1 MRDNE
6 PPTPLSGARR
16 KSLGRR
22 LLGATAAALSVVLAT
37 TACAVSGGGADG
49 AGDKTLV
56 IGIESEADILDPQ
69 AAGGWVT
76 WRINSQMFEPLVT
89 EDLTKPSS
97 EAPVPELVPGLAESW
112 EISEDGKTYTFN
124 IRQGVK
130 FHDGTDLDAAA
141 VEYNIRR
148 MWDESSPQ
156 YSAKA
161 AGQTVFVWQFLEDV
175 KTLDDYTVQFTLSQ
189 PFSPLLRLLAQG
201 GGGST
206 AIMSPASIE
215 KYGEDVA
222 DHPVGTGP
230 FKFSERVRGE
240 RIALVR
246 NDEYW
251 GTKPKLDGVVFRP
264 LSDASARVAALRS
277 GDVDMIAVPSPDS
290 VESLVN
296 EGFQLSEGT
305 PPHVWYL
312 AFNFEDEYMKIPE
325 VRKAINLAI
334 DREGM
339 AKDLLRGTVNPAYD
353 VQAPANSAYTKR
365 TEAYT
370 RNVEE
375 AKRLLASVGLQDGFE
390 TTLATSVDGSG
401 QIMPAQMGEYIQ
413 QNLAEIGIKVNLDTS
428 EWISYLGS
436 LAEGAQEGQGMVQ
449 MSWGMTTP
457 FWLYIATSSSLKAP
471 NGGNYGY
478 YDNPKLDEV
487 MQKAILATDEET
499 ANKYWRQANDIA
511 VEDNALA
518 PIVNDK
524 APYIL
529 APYVKGFVS
538 PSEEWYDLK
547 SVDIVEQ

>member
-1 MRDNE
+1 M
-6 PPTPLSGARR
+6 SGIRR
-16 KSLGRR
+16 TSLGRR
-22 LLGATAAALSVVLAT
+22 VVGAAAAALTVVLALA
-37 TACAVSGGGADG
+37 ACSTGAEGTGAG

-56 IGIESEADILDPQ
+56 IGIESEADVLDPQ

-76 WRINSQMFEPLVT
+76 WRINRQMFESLVT

-112 EISEDGKTYTFN
+112 DVSEDGKTYTFH

-148 MWDESSPQ
+148 MWDESAPQ
-156 YSAKA
+156 YNAKA

-175 KTLDDYTVQFTLSQ
+175 KTLDDRTVELTLSQ
-189 PFSPLLRLLAQG
+189 PFSPLLRLLAMG
-201 GGGST
+201 GSGST
-206 AIMSPASIE
+206 AIMSPRSIE
-215 KYGEDVA
+215 EYGEDVA

-246 NDEYW
+246 NDDYW
-251 GTKPKLDGVVFRP
+251 GTAPELDGVVFRP
-264 LSDASARVAALRS
+264 VPDASARVAALRS

-312 AFNFEDEYMKIPE
+312 AFNFKDKYTSIPE

-339 AKDLLRGTVNPAYD
+339 AEDLLRGTVNPAFD
-353 VQAPANSAYTKR
+353 IQAPANSAYTKR
-365 TEAYT
+365 TEAYS
-370 RNVEE
+370 RDLEE
-375 AKRLLASVGLQDGFE
+375 AKRLLASVGLEDGFE
-390 TTLATSVDGSG
+390 TTLTTSVDGSG
-401 QIMPAQMGEYIQ
+401 QIIPAQMGEYIQ
-413 QNLAEIGIKVNLDTS
+413 QNLAEVGITVRLDTK
-428 EWISYLGS
+428 EWISYLAS
-436 LAEGAQEGQGMVQ
+436 WAEGAQEGQGMVQ
-449 MSWGMTTP
+449 QSWGMTTP
-457 FWLYIATSSSLKAP
+457 FWLYIVTSSSLQAP
-471 NGGNYGY
+471 NGPNVGY
-478 YDNPKLDEV
+478 YDNPELDEL
-487 MQKAILATDEET
+487 MQKAIRATDDET
-499 ANKYWRQANDIA
+499 ANKYWQQANDLVVA
-511 VEDNALA
+511 DNALA

-538 PSEEWYDLK
+538 PSEEWYDLTTV
-547 SVDIVEQ
+547 SIEE